1 MTLPSLFNISIANI
15 FILSKFLSI
24 QMERIIN
31 VFPFHMNIYYR
42 CRYSTYTKNNWDLL
56 YSSVIDFTCYF
67 SDKMNDRVQNHQA
80 RHIARNSKNVLL

>member
-15 FILSKFLSI
+15 FILSKLLSI
-24 QMERIIN
+24 WMGRIIYSG
-31 VFPFHMNIYYR
+31 FG
-42 CRYSTYTKNNWDLL
+42 YSTYIEKTWDLL